1 MLKQLALVGAL
12 GTALTLPAA
21 ARSSPLPG
29 YPFVHVSAE
38 ASRYTTPNI
47 GALDFLI
54 VANDAD
60 PALAR
65 GTIETRIAEVRA
77 LLQEQ
82 GIPPEDLETRD
93 VRRQDQH
100 DPGKNAAA
108 EPSVQELRVSVHLIV
123 RDLSKWRAVVAP
135 LLDKPNLADFA
146 TSFDLV
152 ERDQV
157 ESELMA
163 DALRDASRRAGIIA
177 RGAKRKLG
185 AVTAVTPGGVK
196 NVGTAIGLVRAD
208 YGYTRARE
216 SNAKPA
222 NVDARNFLSVDAMK
236 LVQPVDVVFRLD

>member
-1 MLKQLALVGAL
+1 MLKRLALA
-12 GTALTLPAA
+12 TALATTLVTAFALSAA
-21 ARSSPLPG
+21 SKASPLPA

-54 VANDAD
+54 VARDAD

-82 GIPPEDLETRD
+82 GIPLEDLETRD
-93 VRRQDQH
+93 VRRE
-100 DPGKNAAA
+100 PGRNGAA
-108 EPSVQELRVSVHLIV
+108 EPTAQELRVSAHLIV
-123 RDLSKWRAVVAP
+123 RDLSKWQAVVAP

-146 TSFDLV
+146 TSFDIV

-163 DALRDASRRAGIIA
+163 DALRDARRRAEIIA
-177 RGAKRKLG
+177 KGAKRKLG

-196 NVGTAIGLVRAD
+196 NVGAAIGLVRAD
-208 YGYTRARE
+208 FSYTRVRDTNVRP
-216 SNAKPA
+216 S
-222 NVDARNFLSVDAMK
+222 NVDARNFLSVDALK
-236 LVQPVDVVFRLD
+236 LVQPIDVVFRLE